1 MGPDRPLSCPGAADA
16 APRPAKASPPP
27 VGLLESTCR
36 WELAPHSVVS
46 VERST
51 IAYRDYASAADA
63 FIRRLLRVPNRTA
76 TDHAAESVFG
86 ASILVSTVRCL
97 LTYVL
102 LPILKPVVDLSGGVG
117 PVLGLVLGTVSA
129 VAIVVSMRRFWAASH
144 RWRWGYTAIGG
155 GILVLLTVQAV
166 GDVAALV

>member
-1 MGPDRPLSCPGAADA
+1 M
-16 APRPAKASPPP
+16 
-27 VGLLESTCR
+27 
-36 WELAPHSVVS
+36 
-46 VERST
+46 
-51 IAYRDYASAADA
+51 
-63 FIRRLLRVPNRTA
+63 RRLLRLPAGADPGQTA
-76 TDHAAESVFG
+76 EKAFG
-86 ASILVSTVRCL
+86 TSLLVSTVRCL

-117 PVLGLVLGTVSA
+117 PVVGLVIGAVSA
-129 VAIVVSMRRFWAASH
+129 AAIVYSMRRFWRASH